1 MNSEI
6 IKTNV
11 LATASAEIKK
21 LDGINHMVVPVV
33 AITEGVLNNIFYSAD
48 EINNF
53 VQAWN
58 GVPVPVNHPINN
70 AGNAVSANSPDIES
84 TTNIGTFYNT
94 KFENGKLKGEIWINI
109 DKAKRLK
116 YGYIV
121 EAFEKN
127 EMMEISTGLYA
138 NIIKQA
144 GIYNGKS
151 YKGVATE
158 IRPDHLAL
166 LPNQKGACSIEDGCG
181 ALRVNEQD
189 CCDDCRDDKIKKER
203 SMAYNFM
210 QMLRNRISPDK
221 GIQTNETIEVLT
233 NELDKAHNDKVFIHE
248 VKDDKV
254 FYQLNDKLFSRDII
268 SNDDGLTLGDNVDEV
283 VGNTTYE
290 VLNEANGNDATTTTE
305 ETPLE
310 KENKVGDIVAN
321 YATLNNDEKKQLVEQ
336 LNINS
341 LSDDEMSEYK
351 ALKAEQNEKLDN
363 LRKEVVANYENLTD
377 EMVVNMSSETLEAL
391 NKSVPK
397 PADYS
402 AKNGSGLNTN
412 NEYATPGLLSA
423 KKQEK

>member
-53 VQAWN
+53 VQTWN

-138 NIIKQA
+138 NLIEQA

-151 YKGVATE
+151 YKAVATE

-203 SMAYNFM
+203 SVVYNFM
-210 QMLRNRISPDK
+210 QKIRNRISPDNS
-221 GIQTNETIEVLT
+221 IQTNETIEVLT

-310 KENKVGDIVAN
+310 KENKVGDMVAN

-341 LSDDEMSEYK
+341 LSNAELAEYK
-351 ALKAEQNEKLDN
+351 AFKAEQNEKLEN

-377 EMVVNMSSETLEAL
+377 EMVVNMSGEALEAL
-391 NKSVPK
+391 YKSVPK

-402 AKNGSGLNTN
+402 AKNGSVLSTN
-412 NEYATPGLLSA
+412 AEHKTASVLLA

>member
-1 MNSEI
+1 MNSDI

-11 LATASAEIKK
+11 LATASAQIKK

-48 EINNF
+48 EIKSF

-70 AGNAVSANSPDIES
+70 AGNAVSANSPDVES

-138 NIIKQA
+138 NIIKQV

-210 QMLRNRISPDK
+210 QKIRNRISPDNS
-221 GIQTNETIEVLT
+221 IQTNETIEVLT

-248 VKDDKV
+248 VKDNKV

-268 SNDDGLTLGDNVDEV
+268 SKDDGLTLGDNVDEV
-283 VGNTTYE
+283 VGNTTYDL
-290 VLNEANGNDATTTTE
+290 LNEANGNDATTTTE
-305 ETPLE
+305 ETPLD
-310 KENKVGDIVAN
+310 KENKVGAMVAN
-321 YATLNNDEKKQLVEQ
+321 FATLNNDEKKQLVEQ

-341 LSDDEMSEYK
+341 LSDAELAEYK

-397 PADYS
+397 PVDYS

-412 NEYATPGLLSA
+412 NEYTTPGLLSA
-423 KKQEK
+423 RK

>member
-1 MNSEI
+1 MNSDI

-11 LATASAEIKK
+11 LATASAQIKK

-48 EINNF
+48 EIKSF

-70 AGNAVSANSPDIES
+70 AGNAVSANSPDVES

-138 NIIKQA
+138 NIIKQV

-210 QMLRNRISPDK
+210 QKIRNRISPDNS
-221 GIQTNETIEVLT
+221 IQTNETIEVLT

-248 VKDDKV
+248 VKDNKV

-268 SNDDGLTLGDNVDEV
+268 SKDDGLTLGDNVDEV
-283 VGNTTYE
+283 VGNTTYDL
-290 VLNEANGNDATTTTE
+290 LNAANGYDAATTTE
-305 ETPLE
+305 AAPWD
-310 KENKVGDIVAN
+310 KENKVGAMVAN
-321 YATLNNDEKKQLVEQ
+321 FATLNNDEKKQLVEQ

-341 LSDDEMSEYK
+341 LSDAELAEYK

-363 LRKEVVANYENLTD
+363 LRKEVVANYENQTD
-377 EMVVNMSSETLEAL
+377 EMEDNKSSET
-391 NKSVPK
+391 
-397 PADYS
+397 
-402 AKNGSGLNTN
+402 
-412 NEYATPGLLSA
+412 
-423 KKQEK
+423 